1 MIRSKG
7 RYYSMTRFFYLFLLL
22 SVASN
27 GSTLLVL
34 GDSLSASYGIS
45 EENGWVQLLS
55 ADLEPQYKIVNA
67 SISGDTSGNGLAR
80 LPRLLEEFNPNYVL
94 IELGANDGLRGHP
107 LKLLKTNI
115 EKMILMCQDKN
126 IEPLLFGMEI
136 PANYGRRYSGNFAA
150 IYPSLAL
157 QFKIP
162 LMPFQFEDLASSE
175 SMIQA
180 DGLHPSLEAQKIIKS
195 RVKSFLTPILKLE
208 PGL

>member
-1 MIRSKG
+1 
-7 RYYSMTRFFYLFLLL
+7 MTRFFYLFLLL

-94 IELGANDGLRGHP
+94 NLPTVLI
-107 LKLLKTNI
+107 
-115 EKMILMCQDKN
+115 
-126 IEPLLFGMEI
+126 
-136 PANYGRRYSGNFAA
+136 
-150 IYPSLAL
+150 
-157 QFKIP
+157 
-162 LMPFQFEDLASSE
+162 
-175 SMIQA
+175 
-180 DGLHPSLEAQKIIKS
+180 
-195 RVKSFLTPILKLE
+195 
-208 PGL
+208 